1 VINSDRFS
9 TPSTVQAALA
19 DTAEGVAPE
28 VASAPAETDSLPGTQ
43 VVVADPMADYNR
55 LQRRLMLA
63 TAGVSALAVLGVW
76 VVCGSPTASSL
87 LLGSCCGLLYL
98 RLLAR
103 SVARL
108 GPGSRSIGRFQ
119 LLVPVLLVVASSRF
133 PALQLL
139 PALAGFVLYKPAL
152 LLQAAFAP

>member
-1 VINSDRFS
+1 M
-9 TPSTVQAALA
+9 QAALA
-19 DTAEGVAPE
+19 ATAEGVAPE
-28 VASAPAETDSLPGTQ
+28 DASAIPVTDSTQ
-43 VVVADPMADYNR
+43 EIQAVPADPMADYAR

-63 TAGVSALAVLGVW
+63 TVAVSAVVVAITW
-76 VVCGSPTASSL
+76 VVFGGLTARSL

-108 GPGSRSIGRFQ
+108 GPGSRSVGRFQ
-119 LLVPVLLVVASSRF
+119 LLVPVLLVVASSRI
-133 PALQLL
+133 PAISLL

>member
-1 VINSDRFS
+1 M
-9 TPSTVQAALA
+9 QAALA
-19 DTAEGVAPE
+19 ATAEGVVPE
-28 VASAPAETDSLPGTQ
+28 DASAPAVTDSHPETQ
-43 VVVADPMADYNR
+43 AVTADPMADYAR

-63 TAGVSALAVLGVW
+63 TAALSALAVVITL
-76 VVCGSPTASSL
+76 VVCGSLTAGSL
-87 LLGSCCGLLYL
+87 LLGSSCGLLYL

-108 GPGSRSIGRFQ
+108 GPGSRSVGRFQ
-119 LLVPVLLVVASSRF
+119 LLVPVLLVVASSRI
-133 PALQLL
+133 PSLELL

>member
-1 VINSDRFS
+1 
-9 TPSTVQAALA
+9 VQAALA
-19 DTAEGVAPE
+19 ATPEGVAPE
-28 VASAPAETDSLPGTQ
+28 DASATAVTDAIPVSEAGA
-43 VVVADPMADYNR
+43 ADPMADYAR

-63 TAGVSALAVLGVW
+63 TAAVSVLVVAVTW
-76 VVCGSPTASSL
+76 VVFGGLAARSL

-108 GPGSRSIGRFQ
+108 GPGSRSVGRFQ
-119 LLVPVLLVVASSRF
+119 LLVPVLLVVASARIPSI
-133 PALQLL
+133 QLL

-152 LLQAAFAP
+152 LLQAVFAP